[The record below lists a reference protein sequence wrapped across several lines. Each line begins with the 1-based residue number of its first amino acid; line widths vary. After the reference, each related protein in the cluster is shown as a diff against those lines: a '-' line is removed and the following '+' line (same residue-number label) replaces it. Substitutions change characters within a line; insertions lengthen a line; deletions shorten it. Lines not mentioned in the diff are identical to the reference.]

1 LIAGAIQPSFRRVT
15 RTIVAFLLAIS
26 MAVAPTAAF
35 ARPAADVPMAN
46 MPGGMAHHDMMGC
59 CGPDC
64 AVTSP
69 AAVLAAVAIDLSNV
83 EPCSVPASAHAT
95 GLMPSLGPTATDPP
109 PRIIIS

>member
-1 LIAGAIQPSFRRVT
+1 VT
-15 RTIVAFLLAIS
+15 RILVAFLLAIS

-46 MPGGMAHHDMMGC
+46 MPGGMAHHDKMGC

-69 AAVLAAVAIDLSNV
+69 AAVLAAEAVGLPAA
-83 EPCSVPASAHAT
+83 EPCSMPAAARIS
-95 GLMPSLGPTATDPP
+95 GILPSLGPAATDPP
-109 PRIIIS
+109 PRTIIS